1 MKKTIEL
8 TPLADMGRG
17 QARVSDNSVE
27 IEVQG
32 IIGGMKAWL
41 VGREEAEKIGNL
53 VEGKINRQIDTTRH
67 NGILIT
73 QSGRQIMMGAYAES
87 IVPTPGEEKEKLP
100 FEAEGIDWKKI
111 TQKSYA
117 GLCEELRYM
126 LSHKNVYR
134 NYRQF
139 GHYWAGENEE
149 CGALA
154 LRCDNES
161 ENPFSMFADMCE
173 YKNGYVIVC
182 VDKNTK
188 KIRKIGPRN

>member
-1 MKKTIEL
+1 MKKIIEL
-8 TPLADMGRG
+8 TPLADMGKG
-17 QARVSDNSVE
+17 QARVSTDSVE
-27 IEVQG
+27 IEVHG

-41 VGREEAEKIGNL
+41 VGGEEAEKIGNL
-53 VEGKINRQIDTTRH
+53 VEGKLNRRIDTTRH

-87 IVPTPGEEKEKLP
+87 IVPTPKEEEEIP
-100 FEAEGIDWKKI
+100 FDSKGIKWEKI

-117 GLCEELRYM
+117 GLCEELRYV

-139 GHYWAGENEE
+139 GHYWAGENEI

-161 ENPFSMFADMCE
+161 ENPFLMFKDMCE
-173 YKNGYVIVC
+173 YKNGYVILC

-188 KIRKIGPRN
+188 KICKLNP